1 MLNLYF
7 VYNGHCQ
14 FFLGTFNNVDD
25 LIERMEDHQWAF
37 SGITRPKFKKH
48 IGKDDVRFDYGAK
61 DCYYLEQNQRAA
73 NHVKS
78 ELEYASDLD
87 E

>member
-37 SGITRPKFKKH
+37 SAITPKVSEAH
-48 IGKDDVRFDYGAK
+48 RQTDNTVRLR
-61 DCYYLEQNQRAA
+61 C
-73 NHVKS
+73 
-78 ELEYASDLD
+78 
-87 E
+87 

>member
-25 LIERMEDHQWAF
+25 LIERMEDINGHSRLSLTQDF
-37 SGITRPKFKKH
+37 RSTSESGQHDSTTVLRIVIT
-48 IGKDDVRFDYGAK
+48 
-61 DCYYLEQNQRAA
+61 
-73 NHVKS
+73 
-78 ELEYASDLD
+78 
-87 E
+87 